1 MTQYIKIK
9 STGIGYVPDPP
20 ITKPGYEVIIE
31 MDGRT
36 DEVDVD
42 FGTKSPF
49 VSKATLIH
57 LNGAITSQLS
67 KTYYIDDNADG
78 HYPFSVTPTVNTDPE
93 PPTSTP
99 GDLEVTR
106 DTPPEDEKKKK

>member
-9 STGIGYVPDPP
+9 TTGIGYVPDPP
-20 ITKPGYEVIIE
+20 ITKPGSEVTFE

-36 DEVDVD
+36 DQVDVY
-42 FGTKSPF
+42 FGTNSPF
-49 VSKATLIH
+49 VSQATLIH
-57 LNGAITSQLS
+57 LNGAVQAQAS
-67 KTYYIDDNADG
+67 KTFYIAEFADG

-99 GDLEVTR
+99 GDLEVSR
-106 DTPPEDEKKKK
+106 EGPPKDEEKK

>member
-9 STGIGYVPDPP
+9 TTGIGYVPDPP
-20 ITKPGYEVIIE
+20 ITKPGYEVKFE

-42 FGTKSPF
+42 FGPKSPF
-49 VSKATLIH
+49 VSQATLFH
-57 LNGAITSQLS
+57 LNGAVTSMAS
-67 KTYYIDDNADG
+67 KTYYIAESADG

-99 GDLEVTR
+99 GDLEVSR
-106 DTPPEDEKKKK
+106 EEPPEDGKKK